1 MNLKE
6 SYRYANFLNNLL
18 AKAYEYLNN
27 KSFVTTTV
35 QEHMRSKV
43 NPDASNEILT
53 VVKPYDVEFTPN
65 DIIDFVVKVLNE
77 KEKLA
82 EAISVAKASTEINID
97 NAIALN
103 KKKQEFVNILNKM
116 ANYKSAERIAQSVGR
131 KFNVEGNQ
139 TTYYYDVVE
148 KTTVDFNRN
157 DVRGLIKKYLKET
170 DEVSAKLDAIEI
182 NTQVLFIP
190 KWDVNDE
197 FEDLVLTPIQVA
209 E

>member
-43 NPDASNEILT
+43 NPDASNETLT

-65 DIIDFVVKVLNE
+65 DIINFVVKVLNE

-82 EAISVAKASTEINID
+82 EAISVAKASAEIDID

-103 KKKQEFVNILNKM
+103 KKKQGFVSILNKI
-116 ANYKSAERIAQSVGR
+116 ANYKPSERTTQSVGR

-139 TTYYYDVVE
+139 TTYYYDVIE
-148 KTTVDFNRN
+148 KTSIDFDRN
-157 DVRGLIKKYLKET
+157 AVRGLAKKLLKET
-170 DEVSAKLDAIEI
+170 DEVSAKLDSIEI
-182 NTQVLFIP
+182 NTYLSFEPSFDI
-190 KWDVNDE
+190 NDT
-197 FEDLVLTPIQVA
+197 FEDLVVA
-209 E
+209 G

>member
-6 SYRYANFLNNLL
+6 SYRYANFLGNLL
-18 AKAYEYLNN
+18 TKAYEYLNN

-43 NPDASNEILT
+43 NPDASNETLT

-65 DIIDFVVKVLNE
+65 NVIDFVVKVLNE

-82 EAISVAKASTEINID
+82 EAISVAKASAEIDID

-103 KKKQEFVNILNKM
+103 KKKQGFVSILNKI
-116 ANYKSAERIAQSVGR
+116 ANYKPSERTTQSVGR

-139 TTYYYDVVE
+139 TTYYYDVIE
-148 KTTVDFNRN
+148 KTSIDFDRN
-157 DVRGLIKKYLKET
+157 AVRGLAKKLLKET
-170 DEVSAKLDAIEI
+170 DEVSAKLDSIEI
-182 NTQVLFIP
+182 NTYLSFEPSFDI
-190 KWDVNDE
+190 NDT
-197 FEDLVLTPIQVA
+197 FEDLVVA
-209 E
+209 K